1 MQSDTQPSDTQP
13 SDAKPAPVAVTPRP
27 FSRQDYLDAAKPRY
41 GSVTTGDGR
50 IHYFRSVSQS
60 ELAAFEYQFFDDD
73 GKIDEA
79 KWSRERQGRL
89 LALTLVDQHGERL
102 FADDDWQILANA
114 DAAVMTPV
122 VKAINQ
128 HLTGTE
134 GAQKN

>member
-1 MQSDTQPSDTQP
+1 VTDQPFYAASDPKAAP
-13 SDAKPAPVAVTPRP
+13 LKPMR
-27 FSRQDYLDAAKPRY
+27 REDYLAAAKPRY
-41 GSVTTGDGR
+41 GSVATGDGR

-73 GKIDEA
+73 GKICED

-89 LALTLVDQHGERL
+89 LALTLVDQEGVRL
-102 FADDDWQILANA
+102 FADDDWQILADA
-114 DAAVMTPV
+114 DSATMTPV